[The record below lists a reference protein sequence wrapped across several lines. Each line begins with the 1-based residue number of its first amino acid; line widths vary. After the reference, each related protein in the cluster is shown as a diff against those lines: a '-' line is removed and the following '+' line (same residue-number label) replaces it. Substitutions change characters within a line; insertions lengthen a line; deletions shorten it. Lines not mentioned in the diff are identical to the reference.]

1 MAKKQ
6 GIIITQGADS
16 AIVAA
21 ATAAGKAGS
30 PPSYVATFEQ
40 AAVDY
45 AKTMEASAKMWDQ
58 VAQAVST
65 IGVAAT
71 KAAQHDQELK
81 KQGVSAQNLEGQSVL
96 LEEFDGI
103 KSELKQLGAFGGM
116 FGDKEK
122 RTKRL
127 ELLAQKD
134 AKIAEI
140 QSYAASIDDASKL
153 AAAEKLD
160 YNLMGMHGS
169 EIFTAIV
176 ASNTPNK
183 VTEKGNVALIE
194 RDEKS
199 NELVYKMY
207 KQGEDGSRV
216 PVLNDVT
223 KEHISMS
230 LPQFKKLTTE
240 AVIDEKGQ
248 IPTAMNT
255 IMSGMEETA
264 FKQGGTY
271 DDYQKGKFKN
281 ALKPLM
287 VKPNGMINEI
297 GLKRLFRASFGQ
309 SGSSF
314 YEELTSA
321 SPLSASLYTAL
332 GEVVGK
338 ADKGQLAQQ
347 GPLADVP
354 DTDGTKGISKKELE
368 DYRSSTNYM
377 ALSGS
382 ILGLKD
388 SKVSKQVFE
397 AWADTKAEESY
408 NFGLK
413 LRQRSNKTGNTIDTP
428 FGSIS
433 KVRAKTYVDEL
444 ISRTNVGDEIQDLR
458 GNDWVFNKDGNWH
471 AKDAN
476 VIRTRAQM
484 FEKMSMQGYFSDEY
498 QKVLGGNIIPT
509 IEGGGQTDPSPAA
522 QNFKDDPNYDTIY
535 DLVGSSKFNSVTVGG
550 TEEILSGFESLYPDF
565 TFTRPRKDKMEITK
579 NGKLV
584 GLVDMDRFGAGNK
597 NKSVQKVLELI
608 NSFNK

>member
-6 GIIITQGADS
+6 GISITQGADS

-207 KQGEDGSRV
+207 KQGEDGSRT
-216 PVLNDVT
+216 PVLDDVT
-223 KEHISMS
+223 KEHVSMS

-255 IMSGMEETA
+255 IMSGMEQTA
-264 FKQGGTY
+264 LKQGGTY

-338 ADKGQLAQQ
+338 TNKGQLAQQ

-397 AWADTKAEESY
+397 AWADTKAEQSY

-413 LRQRSNKTGNTIDTP
+413 LRQRSKGEQGLQPYLNVQYPGDIK
-428 FGSIS
+428 SIS
-433 KVRAKTYVDEL
+433 KEIGISFTNRLKNKEKLVKSPIDGMEYELLSDGRYKSIEKERIVDPKTGKVKLEHKFYSSAAKFMFDTQMDSYFP
-444 ISRTNVGDEIQDLR
+444 EIYKMLL
-458 GNDWVFNKDGNWH
+458 G
-471 AKDAN
+471 
-476 VIRTRAQM
+476 
-484 FEKMSMQGYFSDEY
+484 FEG
-498 QKVLGGNIIPT
+498 V
-509 IEGGGQTDPSPAA
+509 TDIDTDYKL
-522 QNFKDDPNYDTIY
+522 FDPNQFKQEETKPENPEQA
-535 DLVGSSKFNSVTVGG
+535 KFIFNR
-550 TEEILSGFESLYPDF
+550 FNM
-565 TFTRPRKDKMEITK
+565 PR
-579 NGKLV
+579 
-584 GLVDMDRFGAGNK
+584 
-597 NKSVQKVLELI
+597 
-608 NSFNK
+608 

>member
-6 GIIITQGADS
+6 GISITQGADS

-21 ATAAGKAGS
+21 ATAAGKAGG

-45 AKTMEASAKMWDQ
+45 AKTMEASAKMWDE
-58 VAQAVST
+58 VTQAIAK

-71 KAAQHDQELK
+71 LKAKQDQEFK

-103 KSELKQLGAFGGM
+103 KSELKKLGSFGGM

-134 AKIAEI
+134 AKVAEI

-160 YNLMGMHGS
+160 YNLMGTNGS

-183 VTEKGNVALIE
+183 VTENGNVALIE

-207 KQGEDGSRV
+207 KQGEDGSRT
-216 PVLNDVT
+216 PVLDDIT
-223 KEHISMS
+223 KEHVSMS

-255 IMSGMEETA
+255 IMSGMEQTA
-264 FKQGGTY
+264 LKQGGTY

-321 SPLSASLYTAL
+321 SPLSASLYAAL

-338 ADKGQLAQQ
+338 TNKGQLAQQ

-413 LRQRSNKTGNTIDTP
+413 LRQRAKGSQELPESLNVQYPSTNYISKQIGISFTDRLKNKAKIVKSPIDGMDYELLPSGRYKSIAKDNEGKHKFYSSAAEFMVDTQMDSYFPEIYKMLLGFEGVTDIDTDYKL
-428 FGSIS
+428 F
-433 KVRAKTYVDEL
+433 
-444 ISRTNVGDEIQDLR
+444 
-458 GNDWVFNKDGNWH
+458 
-471 AKDAN
+471 
-476 VIRTRAQM
+476 
-484 FEKMSMQGYFSDEY
+484 
-498 QKVLGGNIIPT
+498 
-509 IEGGGQTDPSPAA
+509 
-522 QNFKDDPNYDTIY
+522 DPNQFKQEETKPENPEKA
-535 DLVGSSKFNSVTVGG
+535 KFIFNR
-550 TEEILSGFESLYPDF
+550 FNM
-565 TFTRPRKDKMEITK
+565 PR
-579 NGKLV
+579 
-584 GLVDMDRFGAGNK
+584 
-597 NKSVQKVLELI
+597 
-608 NSFNK
+608 